1 MRDFFFPYRLEHV
14 PPGSWIIDGRVVDL
28 SAGWRL
34 KRKPEYPMLNIR
46 LGTIFLGVTFRYE
59 LTPGSDAD
67 LPQIRATYCELHR
80 LNSEG
85 KTDAIVARTRA
96 TCAHGDTFRK
106 EAGRK
111 LALARALKQ
120 YGLTRVQRTSVWLA
134 YHKRPR
140 PVSKQKVKVQ
150 PAAEAVAVV
159 NLDET
164 FPGSSEQQADG
175 FRETNRAITGMDYHA
190 GEAH

>member
-1 MRDFFFPYRLEHV
+1 
-14 PPGSWIIDGRVVDL
+14 
-28 SAGWRL
+28 
-34 KRKPEYPMLNIR
+34 MLNIR
-46 LGTIFLGVTFRYE
+46 LGTIFLGITFRYE
-59 LTPGSDAD
+59 LTPGAEVGSAA
-67 LPQIRATYCELHR
+67 IRATYCELHR

-111 LALARALKQ
+111 IALARALKQ

-134 YHKRPR
+134 YHRRPR
-140 PVSKQKVKVQ
+140 PVSVKPVKVQ
-150 PAAEAVAVV
+150 PVEEAITLVNLKEVV
-159 NLDET
+159 LDPGHAGLNLDET
-164 FPGSSEQQADG
+164 FPGSSDQQADG